1 MQENNNEGENEII
14 NEESKPIIDQN
25 KINNPPPQNNE
36 NNENYKPENSS
47 IPIINSEE
55 ENKIKNEEDIINKEN
70 KNIINNNI
78 NNNNKE
84 NNIFLNFPLI
94 KKNIKSYNFD
104 NLSKEEKMERI
115 ENILHSLLSEIST
128 LKEKGNEFYKN
139 KNYEEAEKQYIE
151 GIKKINESSLLPDI
165 DELNGQINNYLI
177 SINGLNLQLYN
188 NLSAA
193 LIKQEKYEETIK
205 NCKFII
211 ENLNEDHV
219 VSYCRMLFCLIEI
232 KKIILAN
239 HYAEI
244 IKKKFGNENSI
255 SKFQE
260 QFAKLEVL
268 NREFSEK
275 ILNQN
280 PELKKEIA
288 SMNEDLKVKN
298 EDKKEEN
305 NIKKYIPYMIGGAF
319 LLFAGGRYIY
329 KKLKKND

>member
-139 KNYEEAEKQYIE
+139 KNYEEAERQYIE

>member
-329 KKLKKND
+329 KKFKKND